1 MPELS
6 RRALWLEKT
15 TGISH
20 GKRKEQSLLAHEVA
34 HSVESQQS
42 TDKGKCS
49 RRFFESGTST
59 DVAIRGRKIRRG
71 C

>member
-1 MPELS
+1 MPQLS
-6 RRALWLEKT
+6 RRALWLEKA

-20 GKRKEQSLLAHEVA
+20 GKRKEQGLLAHEIA

-42 TDKGKCS
+42 THKGECS
-49 RRFFESGTST
+49 RRFLESCTGT
-59 DVAIRGRKIRRG
+59 DVAIRSRKIRRG